1 MNQTNNGEK
10 YGVLQYAHPHAYE
23 LAGRTLTFA
32 DGQGS
37 AYTLAFTDTHTVRFT
52 APGVNE
58 LSQYEAE
65 KLDESTYLVA
75 FGLVFRAAVIDT
87 ASGCAAFT
95 GEAKGEYVLCRTA
108 EAAEQKFAL
117 TDEMTGTYVR
127 WVYGCDRSI
136 VNEHIGGGKC
146 RCAWSP
152 RQEIVRTVPV
162 TEIRL
167 KDSFY
172 LVELNSS
179 FPRGVDFPSSYTRNL
194 MVQNYDKMEFV
205 GCMYSPTTNQT
216 LMTGGYGLDPAT
228 QKI

>member
-1 MNQTNNGEK
+1 MNQTNNGAK
-10 YGVLQYAHPHAYE
+10 YGVTQYAHPHAYE
-23 LAGRTLTFA
+23 LSKKTLTFA
-32 DGQGS
+32 DGQGN
-37 AYTLAFTDTHTVRFT
+37 AYTLEFRDTHTVRFT

-58 LSQYEAE
+58 LSQYEAA
-65 KLDESTYLVA
+65 KLDGTTYLVA

-87 ASGCAAFT
+87 ETGCAAFT
-95 GEAKGEYVLCRTA
+95 TEEKGGYVLCTA
-108 EAAEQKFAL
+108 EGAEQKFAL
-117 TDEMTGTYVR
+117 TDEMTDTYVR

-179 FPRGVDFPSSYTRNL
+179 FPRNVDFPSSYTRNV

-205 GCMYSPTTNQT
+205 GCIYSPTTNQT
-216 LMTGGYGLDPAT
+216 FMTGGYGLDPAT